1 MYRYC
6 RSIISRN
13 ATHHKNCDGNLRP
26 NMASDGESCSIT
38 GCASPANWKSIAPGK
53 LPVIGDDSIM
63 DQKEHGTSRTPVQQ
77 DLRYKVDV
85 QNADKICNYNRHY
98 AERSGYFKTTD
109 WEKSVPHEGTP
120 TIYYDSN
127 TGKPLFRAPVG
138 RTWDEFLKE
147 SERHGWPSFRDEEVN
162 WDNVRVL
169 RNGETVSVDG
179 THLGHNIPSGG
190 RNRYCINLICVAGNP
205 AVSE

>member
-53 LPVIGDDSIM
+53 LPVSQNVVFVFVFVVVAALVLTLGVVFFRQPAALYGTTAVIGDDSIM

-109 WEKSVPHEGTP
+109 WEIG
-120 TIYYDSN
+120 
-127 TGKPLFRAPVG
+127 RASC
-138 RTWDEFLKE
+138 R
-147 SERHGWPSFRDEEVN
+147 ERV
-162 WDNVRVL
+162 
-169 RNGETVSVDG
+169 
-179 THLGHNIPSGG
+179 
-190 RNRYCINLICVAGNP
+190 
-205 AVSE
+205 

>member
-98 AERSGYFKTTD
+98 AERSEIG
-109 WEKSVPHEGTP
+109 
-120 TIYYDSN
+120 
-127 TGKPLFRAPVG
+127 RASC
-138 RTWDEFLKE
+138 R
-147 SERHGWPSFRDEEVN
+147 ERV
-162 WDNVRVL
+162 
-169 RNGETVSVDG
+169 
-179 THLGHNIPSGG
+179 
-190 RNRYCINLICVAGNP
+190 
-205 AVSE
+205 